1 MADPEEVGEEVLA
14 DPEEVGEE
22 VLADLEEVGEEDLA
36 DLEEVGE
43 EEQVDQGVQVVQVA
57 LAGQG
62 ELATQEVVDTAA
74 MAEEDQEILGMIPQG
89 APPTTPCLNLRTCL
103 AC

>member
-1 MADPEEVGEEVLA
+1 MWQPAHLFRLLQPPLILFLLHTLA
-14 DPEEVGEE
+14 DQ
-22 VLADLEEVGEEDLA
+22 EEVGEEDR
-36 DLEEVGE
+36 
-43 EEQVDQGVQVVQVA
+43 VDQGVQVVQVA

-74 MAEEDQEILGMIPQG
+74 MAEEGLEILGMIPQG
-89 APPTTPCLNLRTCL
+89 GPPTTPCLNLRTCL

>member
-1 MADPEEVGEEVLA
+1 MAE
-14 DPEEVGEE
+14 PEEVGEE
-22 VLADLEEVGEEDLA
+22 VLADLEEEGAEVLA
-36 DLEEVGE
+36 DLKGVGE
-43 EEQVDQGVQVVQVA
+43 EEQVNQGVQVVQVA

-74 MAEEDQEILGMIPQG
+74 MAEEDLEILGMIPQG
-89 APPTTPCLNLRTCL
+89 VPSTTPCLNLRTCL

>member
-1 MADPEEVGEEVLA
+1 MADPEEEGTEV
-14 DPEEVGEE
+14 
-22 VLADLEEVGEEDLA
+22 LA

-74 MAEEDQEILGMIPQG
+74 MAEEDLEIRGMIPQG
-89 APPTTPCLNLRTCL
+89 VPSTTPCLNLRTCL